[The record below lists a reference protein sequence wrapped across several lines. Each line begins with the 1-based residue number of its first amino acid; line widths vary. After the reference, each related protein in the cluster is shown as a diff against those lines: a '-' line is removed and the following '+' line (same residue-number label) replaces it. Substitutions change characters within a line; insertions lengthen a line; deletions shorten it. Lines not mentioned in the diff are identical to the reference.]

1 MTSPEVPLQ
10 AVQRALAG
18 RYVLDRPLGRGGMGM
33 VYLARELR
41 LERPVAV
48 KLLPPATAAQP
59 AARERFLREARTAA
73 RLSHPHIVPI
83 FSVDETDAFVYFSM
97 AYVPGDTLGQ
107 RVRARGPLGAEEA
120 ARVLRQVALALDH
133 AHAQGV
139 VHRDVKPDNILLDD
153 VTGSALISDFGIAR
167 VSDGDAGSTGPRLVG
182 TAQFMS
188 PEQVGGAPAD
198 PRSDIYSLGV
208 VGFFALSGRLPFD
221 GADAMVVL
229 AQHVTE
235 PAPPLASV
243 APGVPRR
250 LARVIDRCLAKDPA
264 ARFESGA
271 ALAEALARAVPRA
284 AGATGGGPEVAVRA
298 FLTEGVDLSPATRV
312 YRAFA
317 GLALPLLALHAW
329 ASPERWT
336 RLGDV
341 ATAALIVLLPLSVAV
356 TRVRR
361 LLRAG
366 YDRDDLT
373 DALEHALERRREDLA
388 FLYGEGPSP
397 LERALRRLCYAALA
411 AAGAMVAEGSRSLAV
426 AGIPVFPTLLGVT
439 LGIALLAA
447 VVARART
454 EHRTDPRAERQ
465 LRLWR
470 GLPGRWLFAVARLTT
485 GRRAPDA

>member
-1 MTSPEVPLQ
+1 
-10 AVQRALAG
+10 
-18 RYVLDRPLGRGGMGM
+18 MGM
-33 VYLARELR
+33 VYLAREVR

-73 RLSHPHIVPI
+73 RLSHPNIVPI
-83 FSVDETDAFVYFSM
+83 FSVDEADAFVFFSM
-97 AYVPGDTLGQ
+97 AYVQGETLGQ
-107 RVRARGPLGAEEA
+107 RVRGSGPLGVDEA

-153 VTGSALISDFGIAR
+153 VTGRALISDFGIAR
-167 VSDGDAGSTGPRLVG
+167 VSSDGGGGTTGPRLLG

-188 PEQVGGAPAD
+188 PEQVSGGPAD

-221 GADAMVVL
+221 GADAMAVL

-235 PAPPLASV
+235 PPPPLATV

-250 LARVIDRCLAKDPA
+250 LAQVIDRCLAKDPA
-264 ARFESGA
+264 ARFPSGA
-271 ALAEALARAVPRA
+271 ALAAAIARAVARG
-284 AGATGGGPEVAVRA
+284 AGTAGGPEVAVRA
-298 FLTEGVDLSPATRV
+298 FLTEGVHLSAVTRL
-312 YRAFA
+312 YGAFA
-317 GLALPLLALHAW
+317 GLALPLLGLHAW
-329 ASPERWT
+329 ASPEQWT
-336 RLGDV
+336 RVGDV
-341 ATAALIVLLPLSVAV
+341 ATGVLIVLLPLIIAV

-366 YDRDDLT
+366 YERDDLT
-373 DALEHALERRREDLA
+373 DALEHALERRREELA

-397 LERALRRLCYAALA
+397 LERALRRVCYVALA
-411 AAGAMVAEGSRSLAV
+411 AAGALVAQGDRSLAL
-426 AGIPVFPTLLGVT
+426 AGMPLVPLLGVT
-439 LGIALLAA
+439 LGVALLAA
-447 VVARART
+447 VAARART
-454 EHRTDPRAERQ
+454 EQRTDPRAERR

-470 GLPGRWLFAVARLTT
+470 GLLGRWLFAVARLTT
-485 GRRAPDA
+485 GGRAPDA